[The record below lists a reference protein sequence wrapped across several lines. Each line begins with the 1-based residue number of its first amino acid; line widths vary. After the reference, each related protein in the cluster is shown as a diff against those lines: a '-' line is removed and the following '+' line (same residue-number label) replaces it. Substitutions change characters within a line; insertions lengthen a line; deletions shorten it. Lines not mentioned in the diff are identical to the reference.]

1 METNY
6 SRQSYLDWLR
16 IMAIVGV
23 LFFHSAMPFVP
34 EEVWHIKNKETSNLL
49 LEFNFWLSRFRMPLL
64 FFISGTVTFFMMKNR
79 TGSDFVLLRLRR
91 LFIPLLFSILV
102 IVPPQV
108 YLERLTQGF
117 QGNFLDFYPSIF
129 NFEPYPKGNFS
140 WHHLWFIAYL
150 FVYDI
155 LFAPLFVWLKQ
166 EPGKIFLQKVS
177 ALAMG
182 KRIYALMLPGV
193 ILFTSMVLKYDQT
206 NDLFHDYCF
215 FLYWL
220 CFLLAGYFCIAS
232 PALMDSLERNRQFS
246 LTLAFLA
253 ILLLNYFRWND
264 IEPFNLLPDYR
275 NDWRTYVYLA
285 IFPLNAWLWVFAA
298 IGYGKR
304 YLNKFHPAINYI
316 NQAVYPF
323 YILHQTVIVIIVYY
337 VVQTSDTILMKYL
350 FTVSVSFAVSMLL
363 YHLLIKEFALT
374 RFLFGMKPK
383 KASKDLLARID
394 KNETTATEQLTPS
407 IYSV

>member
-79 TGSDFVLLRLRR
+79 SGSAFVLLRLKR
-91 LFIPLLFSILV
+91 LFVPLLFSILV

-117 QGNFLDFYPSIF
+117 KGNFLDFYPSIF
-129 NFEPYPKGNFS
+129 NFEPYPNGNFS

-150 FVYDI
+150 FVYDV
-155 LFAPLFVWLKQ
+155 LLVPLFVWLKQ
-166 EPGKIFLQKVS
+166 EPGKAFLQKVS
-177 ALAMG
+177 ALAVG
-182 KRIYALMLPGV
+182 KRIYWLMLPGV
-193 ILFTSMVLKYDQT
+193 VVFTSMVLQFEQT
-206 NDLFHDYCF
+206 NDLIHDYCF

-220 CFLLAGYFCIAS
+220 CFLLSGYFCIAS
-232 PALMDSLERNRQFS
+232 PALMDSLERNRRFS

-264 IEPFNLLPDYR
+264 LEPFTLLPDYQ
-275 NDWRTYVYLA
+275 NNWRTYVYLT
-285 IFPLNAWLWVFAA
+285 IFPLNAWFWVFAA

-350 FTVSVSFAVSMLL
+350 FTVLVSFSVSMLL
-363 YHLLIKEFALT
+363 YHLLIKEFKIT

-383 KASKDLLARID
+383 KTSKDILVRKD
-394 KNETTATEQLTPS
+394 KTTIVAEKLTTNA
-407 IYSV
+407 YSV

>member
-6 SRQSYLDWLR
+6 PRQSYLDWLR
-16 IMAIVGV
+16 ILAIVGV
-23 LFFHSAMPFVP
+23 LFFHAAMPFVP
-34 EEVWHIKNKETSNLL
+34 EEVWHLKNKETSNLL

-79 TGSDFVLLRLRR
+79 TGGAFVLLRLRR
-91 LFIPLLFSILV
+91 LFIPLLFGMLV

-117 QGNFLDFYPSIF
+117 KGNFFDFYPSIF

-150 FVYDI
+150 FVYDV
-155 LFAPLFVWLKQ
+155 LLVPLFVWLKQ
-166 EPGKIFLQKVS
+166 KRGKAFLQRVS
-177 ALAMG
+177 LLAKG
-182 KRIYALMLPGV
+182 KRIYWLMLPGV
-193 ILFTSMVLKYDQT
+193 IVFSSMVLKYDQT

-220 CFLLAGYFCIAS
+220 CFLLGGYFCIAS
-232 PALMDSLERNRQFS
+232 PALMDSLERNRRFS

-253 ILLLNYFRWND
+253 IVLLNYFRWNSMELQTL
-264 IEPFNLLPDYR
+264 IPDYQT
-275 NDWRTYVYLA
+275 NWRTYIYLA
-285 IFPLNAWLWVFAA
+285 IYPLNAWFWVFAA

-323 YILHQTVIVIIVYY
+323 YILHQTIIVIIVYY
-337 VVQTSDTILMKYL
+337 VVQTSDTIVMKYL
-350 FTVSVSFAVSMLL
+350 FTVLVTFAVSMLL
-363 YHLLIKEFALT
+363 FHLFIKEFVLT

-383 KASKDLLARID
+383 AAKKEPAETLD
-394 KNETTATEQLTPS
+394 KKLIIPEKLTPS
-407 IYSV
+407 APLV